1 MYDLPNSMTLAQEIV
16 VNLIFL
22 VTEILAIETHK
33 LDITFLHVAFRSHSL
48 LKPISEKISSETN

>member
-1 MYDLPNSMTLAQEIV
+1 MTLAQEIV

-33 LDITFLHVAFRSHSL
+33 LDITFLHVAFRSQSL
-48 LKPISEKISSETN
+48 LKPTSEKISSETN

>member
-22 VTEILAIETHK
+22 VTKILAIETHE
-33 LDITFLHVAFRSHSL
+33 LDITFLHVAFRSQIL
-48 LKPISEKISSETN
+48 LKPTSEKICSETN